1 MWRTALVFE
10 GRSAGASAF
19 LAEALCCAGST
30 EMGPRGKKTGSR
42 PRSEADPQHARV
54 GRARRRRAPRRR
66 QPEPAARAHP
76 GGGGLSPQ
84 PAQCG
89 AAAQV
94 GLNPPSEPRAA
105 PDPDPAGGRGG
116 AGGRRVW
123 EAGAAAAAPPEAGG
137 GAGVRRG
144 CCGAPGG
151 RRRSGRPGRLLRR
164 RRRLRGTRRRSRS
177 WKTAAG
183 GSARGIRTRGAAEG
197 WATRGR
203 WGSPLQRVEADDL
216 GPLDGVW
223 MIQSH

>member
-1 MWRTALVFE
+1 MNRLALYVEDGTGFE
-10 GRSAGASAF
+10 GRTAGASAF

-94 GLNPPSEPRAA
+94 GLNPPSEPCAA
-105 PDPDPAGGRGG
+105 PDPDPAGGR
-116 AGGRRVW
+116 
-123 EAGAAAAAPPEAGG
+123 
-137 GAGVRRG
+137 
-144 CCGAPGG
+144 
-151 RRRSGRPGRLLRR
+151 RRSGRPARLLRR
-164 RRRLRGTRRRSRS
+164 PRSLEEAAQEEAAGDPEAEQELEDGRGRVGARDSNAGRGRGTGEAR
-177 WKTAAG
+177 AMG
-183 GSARGIRTRGAAEG
+183 VSASTR
-197 WATRGR
+197 
-203 WGSPLQRVEADDL
+203 
-216 GPLDGVW
+216 
-223 MIQSH
+223 